1 MTGHNFRDQ
10 LSRHLP
16 TTGNSPSRLL
26 VVGEP
31 PAELLADC
39 MDTLGSATHRA
50 ELTSAGLGERGDVV
64 LDASRTGAAD
74 RIELFKQHAA
84 SMANGAR
91 YIVFTGEGDA
101 ADSATALRSYFCD
114 CLDDLHGYHKRG
126 RKVDGF
132 GVTSLT
138 RRINSVNFY
147 PELVIIEIQDREKPE
162 MLNAGE
168 PQF

>member
-1 MTGHNFRDQ
+1 MTRHNFRDQ

-16 TTGNSPSRLL
+16 ATGNSSSQLL
-26 VVGEP
+26 VVGAP
-31 PAELLADC
+31 PEELLAEC
-39 MDTLGSATHRA
+39 MDTLGDAFDRV
-50 ELTSAGLGERGDVV
+50 ELTSDESGKSGDVV
-64 LDASRTGAAD
+64 LDASRSAAAD
-74 RIELFKQHAA
+74 RIELFKWHA
-84 SMANGAR
+84 SRMENGAR

-101 ADSATALRSYFCD
+101 ADSTTALRSYFCD

-147 PELVIIEIQDREKPE
+147 AELVIIEIQDREKPE